1 MDKIETMVG
10 EKMAQKLIDSIGD
23 ILGPP
28 DPKKLLKSKK
38 EGDQASLKE
47 KLSVEE
53 ITLPS
58 GEKQSRIIKRKE
70 LEELLASKK
79 EKQNPASASP
89 INSKE
94 KVADDRDMK
103 MLDIDVE
110 KKILNEATSPED
122 SVSLDPRSDLSEER

>member
-1 MDKIETMVG
+1 MVG
-10 EKMAQKLIDSIGD
+10 EKMAQKLIESIGD

-38 EGDQASLKE
+38 EGDEDSLKE

-53 ITLPS
+53 ITLPR
-58 GEKQSRIIKRKE
+58 GEKQSRIVKRKE

-79 EKQNPASASP
+79 ETQKPASASP
-89 INSKE
+89 VNSKE

-103 MLDIDVE
+103 MLDIDVD
-110 KKILNEATSPED
+110 KKISNDATSPED
-122 SVSLDPRSDLSEER
+122 SVSLDPRSDLSDER